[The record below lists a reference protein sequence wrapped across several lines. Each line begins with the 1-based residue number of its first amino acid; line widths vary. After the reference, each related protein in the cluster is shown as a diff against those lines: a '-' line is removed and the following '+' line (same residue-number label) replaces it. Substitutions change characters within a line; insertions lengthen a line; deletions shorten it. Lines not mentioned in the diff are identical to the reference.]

1 VRPSGAALTVRLVL
15 LGPPG
20 AGKGTQAKQLS
31 KRHGLVHVAT
41 GDIFRWNVKHE
52 TELGKIAQSYM
63 EKGDLV
69 PDDVVVR
76 MVVERLE
83 RIEGGFILD
92 GFPRTVP
99 QALALE
105 ENLEKLERPLTATLY
120 FHIEEEIAVKRI
132 SGRRSCSNCGTPY
145 NVELDSPHVQGV
157 CDACGGELVQRAD
170 DREETVRRRFE
181 VYEESTAPLRQ
192 FYAERGL
199 LREIDA
205 DGEEEEV
212 ARRLE
217 DSLDLP
223 AKSAAPG
230 E

>member
-1 VRPSGAALTVRLVL
+1 MRIVL

-20 AGKGTQAKQLS
+20 AGKGTQAKELS

-41 GDIFRWNVKHE
+41 GDIFRWNVKRE

-63 EKGDLV
+63 DAGELV
-69 PDDVVVR
+69 PDDVVVQ
-76 MVVERLE
+76 MVVEKLE
-83 RIEGGFILD
+83 SIEGGFILD

-99 QALALE
+99 QAEALE
-105 ENLEKLERPLTATLY
+105 ENLEKLDRPLTAVLY

-132 SGRRSCSNCGTPY
+132 SGRRSCSTCGTPY
-145 NVELDSPHVQGV
+145 NVEFDPPRVEGV
-157 CDACGGELVQRAD
+157 CDVCGGELTQRGD
-170 DREETVRRRFE
+170 DSEETVRRRFE
-181 VYEESTAPLRQ
+181 VYELSTAPLRQ
-192 FYAERGL
+192 FYAERDL

-212 ARRLE
+212 GQRLA
-217 DSLDLP
+217 DALDLP
-223 AKSAAPG
+223 ARSAAAS

>member
-1 VRPSGAALTVRLVL
+1 MRLVL

-20 AGKGTQAKQLS
+20 AGKGTQAKELS

-99 QALALE
+99 QAVALE
-105 ENLEKLERPLTATLY
+105 ENLEKLERPLTAAVY

-145 NVELDSPHVQGV
+145 NVEFDPPRVEGV
-157 CDACGGELVQRAD
+157 CDVCGGELVQRAD

-181 VYEESTAPLRQ
+181 VYEQSTTPLRH
-192 FYAERGL
+192 FYAERDL

-205 DGEEEEV
+205 DGEGEEV

-223 AKSAAPG
+223 ARSAAPG

>member
-1 VRPSGAALTVRLVL
+1 MRLVL

-20 AGKGTQAKQLS
+20 AGKGTQAKRLS
-31 KRHGLVHVAT
+31 KDHGLVHVAT

-105 ENLEKLERPLTATLY
+105 ENLEKLERPLTAAVY

-145 NVELDSPHVQGV
+145 NVEFDPPRVERV
-157 CDACGGELVQRAD
+157 CDVCGGELVQRAD
-170 DREETVRRRFE
+170 DREDTVRRRFE
-181 VYEESTAPLRQ
+181 VYEESTMPLRR

-217 DSLDLP
+217 GSLDLP

>member
-1 VRPSGAALTVRLVL
+1 MRIVL

-52 TELGKIAQSYM
+52 TELGRIAQSYM
-63 EKGDLV
+63 EKGELV

-76 MVVERLE
+76 MVVETLE
-83 RIEGGFILD
+83 HVEGGFILD

-105 ENLEKLERPLTATLY
+105 ENLEKLDRPLTAALY
-120 FHIEEEIAVKRI
+120 FRIEEEVAVKRI
-132 SGRRSCSNCGTPY
+132 SGRRTCSKCGTPY
-145 NVELDSPHVQGV
+145 NVEFDPPRMEGV
-157 CDACGGELVQRAD
+157 CDVCGGELMQRSD
-170 DREETVRRRFE
+170 DSEDTVRRRFE
-181 VYEESTAPLRQ
+181 VYEESTRPLLE
-192 FYAERGL
+192 FYSERGL

-205 DGEEEEV
+205 DGEEDEV
-212 ARRLE
+212 AERL
-217 DSLDLP
+217 SGVLDLP
-223 AKSAAPG
+223 AKSVAAS

>member
-1 VRPSGAALTVRLVL
+1 VRLVL

-99 QALALE
+99 QALALG
-105 ENLEKLERPLTATLY
+105 ENLEKLERPLTAALY

-145 NVELDSPHVQGV
+145 NVEFDSPHVEGV

>member
-1 VRPSGAALTVRLVL
+1 MRIVL

-20 AGKGTQAKQLS
+20 AGKGTQAKELS

-63 EKGDLV
+63 ERGDLV
-69 PDDVVVR
+69 ADDVVVQ

-83 RIEGGFILD
+83 RIEEGFILD

-99 QALALE
+99 QATALE
-105 ENLEKLERPLTATLY
+105 ENLDKLERPLTAALY
-120 FHIEEEIAVKRI
+120 FRIEEEIAVKRI

-145 NVELDSPHVQGV
+145 NVEFDPPLVEGV
-157 CDACGGELVQRAD
+157 CDVCGGDLVQRGD
-170 DREETVRRRFE
+170 DSEETVRRRFE
-181 VYEESTAPLRQ
+181 VYEASTRPLVQ
-192 FYAERGL
+192 FYTEREL

-205 DGEEEEV
+205 DGDEAEV
-212 ARRLE
+212 AERVTQVLG
-217 DSLDLP
+217 LP
-223 AKSAAPG
+223 AETAVAG

>member
-1 VRPSGAALTVRLVL
+1 MRIVL

-20 AGKGTQAKQLS
+20 AGKGTQAKELS

-63 EKGDLV
+63 ERGDLV
-69 PDDVVVR
+69 PDDVVVQ

-83 RIEGGFILD
+83 RIEEGFILD

-99 QALALE
+99 QATALE
-105 ENLEKLERPLTATLY
+105 ENLDKLERPLTAALY
-120 FHIEEEIAVKRI
+120 FRIEEEIAVKRI
-132 SGRRSCSNCGTPY
+132 SGRRSCSNCGTPF
-145 NVELDSPHVQGV
+145 NVEFDPPRVEGV
-157 CDACGGELVQRAD
+157 CDVCGGELVQRGD
-170 DREETVRRRFE
+170 DSEETVRRRFE
-181 VYEESTAPLRQ
+181 VYEESTRPLVQ
-192 FYAERGL
+192 FYTEREL

-205 DGEEEEV
+205 DGDEADV
-212 ARRLE
+212 AERVTQALG
-217 DSLDLP
+217 LP
-223 AKSAAPG
+223 AQTAVAG

>member
-1 VRPSGAALTVRLVL
+1 MRIVL

-31 KRHGLVHVAT
+31 KRHGLVHLAT

-76 MVVERLE
+76 MVVETLE
-83 RIEGGFILD
+83 HVEGGFILD

-105 ENLEKLERPLTATLY
+105 ENLEKLDRPLTAALY
-120 FHIEEEIAVKRI
+120 FRIEEEVAVKRI
-132 SGRRSCSNCGTPY
+132 SGRRTCSKCGTPY
-145 NVELDSPHVQGV
+145 NVEFDPPRVEGV
-157 CDACGGELVQRAD
+157 CDVCGGELVQRSD
-170 DREETVRRRFE
+170 DSEETVRRRFE
-181 VYEESTAPLRQ
+181 VYEESTRPLLE
-192 FYAERGL
+192 FYSERGL

-205 DGEEEEV
+205 DGEEDEV
-212 ARRLE
+212 SERLVE
-217 DSLDLP
+217 ALDLP
-223 AKSAAPG
+223 AKSAVAT

>member
-1 VRPSGAALTVRLVL
+1 MRIVIF
-15 LGPPG
+15 GPQG
-20 AGKGTQAKQLS
+20 AGKGTQSARIAEKF
-31 KRHGLVHVAT
+31 GIPPIAT
-41 GDIFRWNVKHE
+41 GDIFRWNVQHR
-52 TELGKIAQSYM
+52 TELGRIAQSYM

-76 MVVERLE
+76 MVVETIE
-83 RIEGGFILD
+83 HTEGGFILD

-105 ENLEKLERPLTATLY
+105 ENLEKLERALSGALY

-132 SGRRSCSNCGTPY
+132 SGRRTCSKCGTPY
-145 NVELDSPHVQGV
+145 NVEFDPPRIEGV
-157 CDACGGELVQRAD
+157 CDVCGGELMQRTD

-181 VYEESTAPLRQ
+181 VYEESTRPLLE

-205 DGEEEEV
+205 DGDEEDV
-212 ARRLE
+212 AARLAE
-217 DSLDLP
+217 ALDLP
-223 AKSAAPG
+223 AKSATADK
-230 E
+230 

>member
-1 VRPSGAALTVRLVL
+1 MRIVL

-20 AGKGTQAKQLS
+20 AGKGTQAKELS

-63 EKGDLV
+63 ERGDLV
-69 PDDVVVR
+69 PDDVVVQ

-83 RIEGGFILD
+83 RIEEGFILD

-99 QALALE
+99 QATALE
-105 ENLEKLERPLTATLY
+105 ENLDKLERPLTAALY
-120 FHIEEEIAVKRI
+120 FRIEEEIAVKRI

-145 NVELDSPHVQGV
+145 NVEFDPPLVEGV
-157 CDACGGELVQRAD
+157 CDVCGGDLVQRGD
-170 DREETVRRRFE
+170 DSEETVRRRFE
-181 VYEESTAPLRQ
+181 VYEASTRPLVQ
-192 FYAERGL
+192 FYTEREL

-205 DGEEEEV
+205 DGDEAEV
-212 ARRLE
+212 AERVTQVLG
-217 DSLDLP
+217 LP
-223 AKSAAPG
+223 AETAVAG

>member
-1 VRPSGAALTVRLVL
+1 MRLVL

-99 QALALE
+99 QAVALE
-105 ENLEKLERPLTATLY
+105 ENLEKLERPLIAALY

-145 NVELDSPHVQGV
+145 NVEFDPPDVEGV

-170 DREETVRRRFE
+170 DQEETVRRRFE

-192 FYAERGL
+192 FYSERGL

-205 DGEEEEV
+205 DGEEGEV

-230 E
+230 K

>member
-1 VRPSGAALTVRLVL
+1 MRIVL

-20 AGKGTQAKQLS
+20 AGKGTQAKELS

-52 TELGKIAQSYM
+52 TELGKIAQRYM

-69 PDDVVVR
+69 PDDVVVQ

-83 RIEGGFILD
+83 RLDQGFILD

-99 QALALE
+99 QATALE
-105 ENLEKLERPLTATLY
+105 ENLEKLERPLTAALY
-120 FHIEEEIAVKRI
+120 FRIEEEIAVKRI
-132 SGRRSCSNCGTPY
+132 AGRRSCSQCGTPY
-145 NVELDSPHVQGV
+145 NVEFDPPSVEHV
-157 CDACGGELVQRAD
+157 CDVCGGELVQRGD
-170 DREETVRRRFE
+170 DSEETVRRRFE
-181 VYEESTAPLRQ
+181 VYEASTRPLVQ
-192 FYAERGL
+192 FYADRGL

-205 DGEEEEV
+205 DGDEAEV
-212 ARRLE
+212 ADRVTKELGLAE
-217 DSLDLP
+217 T
-223 AKSAAPG
+223 AVAG

>member
-1 VRPSGAALTVRLVL
+1 MRIVL

-31 KRHGLVHVAT
+31 KRHGVVHIAT
-41 GDIFRWNVKHE
+41 GDIFRWNVQHG
-52 TELGKIAQSYM
+52 TELGKLAQSYM
-63 EKGDLV
+63 ERGDLV

-76 MVVERLE
+76 MVVET
-83 RIEGGFILD
+83 IGQTEGGFILD

-105 ENLEKLERPLTATLY
+105 ENLEKLEQPLTAVLY

-132 SGRRSCSNCGTPY
+132 SGRRTCSKCGTPY
-145 NVELDSPHVQGV
+145 NVEFDPPRVEAV
-157 CDACGGELVQRAD
+157 CDVCGGELVQRGD

-212 ARRLE
+212 ARRLAE
-217 DSLDLP
+217 GLDLP
-223 AKSAAPG
+223 ARSAAAG

>member
-1 VRPSGAALTVRLVL
+1 MRLVF

-41 GDIFRWNVKHE
+41 GDIFRWNVQHG
-52 TELGKIAQSYM
+52 TELGRIAQSYM
-63 EKGDLV
+63 NRGDLV

-76 MVVERLE
+76 MIVETLE
-83 RIEGGFILD
+83 DVEDGFILD

-99 QALALE
+99 QATALE
-105 ENLEKLERPLTATLY
+105 ENLEKLERPLGAALY

-132 SGRRSCSNCGTPY
+132 SGRRTCSNCGTPY
-145 NVELDSPHVQGV
+145 NVEFDPPRVEGV
-157 CDACGGELVQRAD
+157 CDVCGGELVQRGD
-170 DREETVRRRFE
+170 DPEETVRRRFE
-181 VYEESTAPLRQ
+181 VYEESTKPLLE
-192 FYAERGL
+192 FYSERGL

-205 DGEEEEV
+205 DGDEEQVSQRLAEV
-212 ARRLE
+212 
-217 DSLDLP
+217 LDIP
-223 AKSAAPG
+223 AKATAGG